1 MRGMTRPGKSS
12 NRLRM
17 PQNRVAEVA
26 AKSDRMESGAV
37 VRSAT
42 SATNRLHARTKPGRL
57 GPVQFHSRPPLPG
70 GRVGSSDSAPEYT
83 PPGFCYTIGI
93 SA

>member
-1 MRGMTRPGKSS
+1 MQGTTRVGKWSIK
-12 NRLRM
+12 LRM
-17 PQNRVAEVA
+17 PQNRVVEA
-26 AKSDRMESGAV
+26 AANTDRVKWGAA

-42 SATNRLHARTKPGRL
+42 SASDRLRARAKPGRL
-57 GPVQFHSRPPLPG
+57 IPVQFHSGPPLPG
-70 GRVGSSDSAPEYT
+70 GRVSSSDSAPEYT